1 MRFRLISLVSIG
13 LLLLLVVGCS
23 DSTPQNTAPTPTTT
37 STTTPAAS
45 QAETPKHAAPAAPP
59 PEAFA
64 EVEKKPAAP
73 PKVETGPVSPTP
85 RPGMTIEK
93 ADVGSGE
100 KGHYDKG
107 IITTPVSTY
116 FRAQERITFYI
127 QLPEFLRAYKF
138 EHDFKGPK
146 TNEEYMK
153 EIIKKNNVR
162 LPDLPPG
169 HRYIY
174 DPKEEQL
181 MVEKPIE

>member
-1 MRFRLISLVSIG
+1 MHFKLIAIG
-13 LLLLLVVGCS
+13 LLLILVVGCS
-23 DSTPQNTAPTPTTT
+23 DSTSQNTTQTPTA
-37 STTTPAAS
+37 TPAAS
-45 QAETPKHAAPAAPP
+45 ETAAQQHNTPPPAAPP

-64 EVEKKPAAP
+64 EAEKKPAIPQTKAP
-73 PKVETGPVSPTP
+73 TGPVSPTP

-100 KGHYDKG
+100 KGNYGPG
-107 IITTPVSTY
+107 IVTTPVSTY
-116 FRAQERITFYI
+116 FRTQERITFYI

-153 EIIKKNNVR
+153 EIIKKNNLR
-162 LPDLPPG
+162 LPELPPG

-181 MVEKPIE
+181 MVEKPQ